1 MSQTT
6 SAAVAKT
13 ESKEAIRPFE
23 FRALQADLDDLKRR
37 ILATKFPEK
46 EPVNDNSQGV
56 PLATVRALAKYWGK
70 EYDWRKLEA
79 RLNAYP
85 QFLTEIDGVDIHF
98 IHVRSKHQNAL
109 PIIVTHGWPGST
121 IEQLKIIDPLTNPT
135 AYGGKAEDAFDVV
148 IPSIPGFGFS
158 GKPATTGWDPSH
170 IAYAW
175 VTLMKRLGYKKFLAS
190 GGDWGGLITDVLA
203 AQSPNEVLGIHT
215 NFPGAI
221 PPEIDKGAFSGA
233 PAPAGLSDE
242 EKEAYERLSFSYK
255 NVQYAFYMASRPQT
269 LVGLTD
275 SPVGLAAWMLDHDPI
290 SLELIIRS
298 FEGKTEG
305 LTRDDILDNVT
316 LFWLTNSG
324 VSASRIY
331 LENKQGFWS
340 PKGVTVPVVVSVFP
354 DEIQLTPRN
363 WAEKAYPKMIYYK
376 KHNKGGHF
384 AAWEQPELIVEDIRE
399 GFKSLR

>member
-6 SAAVAKT
+6 SAPVAKT

-70 EYDWRKLEA
+70 EYDWRKVEA